1 MLTVFNIQRYS
12 LHDGNGVRTNIFFK
26 GCPLNCQW
34 CNNPESID
42 PFPSI
47 MFDERACNSFG
58 DCIAAGEGHIIASE
72 GKLLIDRGNI
82 AVFEKLR
89 DVCPSKALVIAGKKM
104 STDEIMTEIEKD
116 IPFYEMSGGGVTI
129 TGGEPFAQD
138 PELKEL
144 LRKIRARGIHISAET
159 SLNIPWEVLE
169 SYTELVDV
177 FLADLKHTDP
187 VRLSAFT
194 GGDAELI
201 TGNLRKLDARGCCVV
216 VRVPVIPEFNF
227 QAPDMLGI
235 IDFVSGLESTREINF
250 IPFHSLAR
258 EKYLMLG
265 RPYIFE
271 NQKDIDKK
279 DLLPFV
285 LYAEQKGLKAKILN

>member
-12 LHDGNGVRTNIFFK
+12 LHDGKGVRTNIFFK
-26 GCPLNCQW
+26 GCPLHCQW

-42 PFPSI
+42 PFPSL
-47 MFDERACNSFG
+47 MFDERACHSFG
-58 DCIAAGEGHIIASE
+58 DCISSGEGYIYVSD
-72 GKLLIDRGNI
+72 GKLLIDRDNI
-82 AVFEKLR
+82 VSYEKLR
-89 DVCPSKALVIAGKKM
+89 DICPSKALVIAGKAM
-104 STDEIMTEIEKD
+104 STEEIMAEIEKD

-138 PELKEL
+138 PELKGL
-144 LRKIRARGIHISAET
+144 LRLIRERGIHISAET
-159 SLNIPWEVLE
+159 SLNIPWEVIE

-187 VRLSAFT
+187 VKLSAFT
-194 GGDAELI
+194 GGDAELVSA
-201 TGNLRKLDARGCCVV
+201 NFRKLDAMGCCIV
-216 VRVPVIPEFNF
+216 VRVPVIPDFNF
-227 QAPDMLGI
+227 SVTEMQGI
-235 IDFVSGLESTREINF
+235 IDFASGLANVSEINF

-258 EKYLMLG
+258 EKYVMLDK
-265 RPYIFE
+265 PYIFE

-285 LYAEQKGLKAKILN
+285 QYAEQKGLKAKILN